1 MNLRQL
7 KYFISIVEQGSFL
20 KAAKVLCIAQPAL
33 SQHIANL
40 EDELGTQLLIRT
52 PRGVTATP
60 AGEVLYQH
68 AQKISSQLKQAQ
80 DDVRLEANSPKG
92 DVAVVLPPMLSI
104 HIAPRL
110 VKLVDEQYPDIQLR
124 AMEARSLKSLAMVES
139 SRADLGVIAGST
151 PSKTVN
157 TQLLYEEPLYFVEQY
172 PSEGQPKDIDDAISF
187 REVSKKPLAV
197 SQKSHAVRAM
207 LEDLSAKKDLP
218 LNIKLETESTRL
230 IMSFAA
236 SGVANAV
243 MPWPSIYNIW
253 EQKKITARKITRP
266 DMVRQVCIAWPKNY
280 PLNTASIIVKDMIFK
295 IIRDLYEEGVIAGQ
309 WLSEDQP
316 EDCDAIDQ

>member
-7 KYFISIVEQGSFL
+7 KYFISIVEEGSFL

-68 AQKISSQLKQAQ
+68 AMKISSQLKQAQ
-80 DDVRLEANSPKG
+80 DDVRTEANSPKG

-110 VKLVDEQYPDIQLR
+110 VRMVDENYPDIQLR

-139 SRADLGVIAGST
+139 GRADLGVIAGKT

-157 TQLLYEEPLYFVEQY
+157 TQLLYEEPLFFVEKY
-172 PSEGQPKDIDDAISF
+172 PEDGNPRDINDAISF
-187 REVSKKPLAV
+187 REVSKRPLAV

-207 LEDLSAKKDLP
+207 LEDISSKKNMP

-253 EQKKITARKITRP
+253 EQKKITARKISRP
-266 DMVRQVCIAWPKNY
+266 DMVRQVCVAWPKNY
-280 PLNTASIIVKDMIFK
+280 PLNTASTIVKEMIVQ
-295 IIRDLYEEGVIAGQ
+295 IIEDLYKEGVIAGS
-309 WLSEDQP
+309 WLGEESSNE
-316 EDCDAIDQ
+316 E

>member
-7 KYFISIVEQGSFL
+7 KYFISIVEEGSFL

-33 SQHIANL
+33 SQHIANV

-60 AGEVLYQH
+60 AGEVLYLH
-68 AQKISSQLKQAQ
+68 AKKISAQLKQAQ
-80 DDVRLEANSPKG
+80 DDVRTEANSPKG

-110 VKLVDEQYPDIQLR
+110 VRMVDENYPDIQLR

-139 SRADLGVIAGST
+139 GRADLGVIAGKAI
-151 PSKTVN
+151 SKTLN
-157 TQLLYEEPLYFVEQY
+157 TELLYEEPLFFVEKH
-172 PSEGQPKDIDDAISF
+172 PEHGSPKPIDDAISF
-187 REVSKKPLAV
+187 REVSKRPLAV

-207 LEDLSAKKDLP
+207 LEEISEQKKMP

-253 EQKKITARKITRP
+253 EQKKITARKINRP
-266 DMVRQVCIAWPKNY
+266 DMVRQVCVAWPKNY
-280 PLNTASIIVKDMIFK
+280 PLNTASTIVKNMIVE
-295 IIRDLYEEGVIAGQ
+295 IIEDLYNEGIIAGN
-309 WLSEDQP
+309 WLRQSQEI
-316 EDCDAIDQ
+316 DA

>member
-1 MNLRQL
+1 M
-7 KYFISIVEQGSFL
+7 KYFISIVEEGSFL

-60 AGEVLYQH
+60 AGEVLFQH

-80 DDVRLEANSPKG
+80 DDVRMEANSPKG

-110 VKLVDEQYPDIQLR
+110 VKLVDENYPDIQLR
-124 AMEARSLKSLAMVES
+124 ATEARSLKSLAMVES
-139 SRADLGVIAGST
+139 GRADLGVIAGQM
-151 PSKTVN
+151 PSKTVH
-157 TQLLYEEPLYFVEQY
+157 THLLYEEPLFFVERY
-172 PSEGQPKDIDDAISF
+172 PDDGNPKDINDTISF
-187 REVSKKPLAV
+187 RELSRRPLAV

-207 LEDLSAKKDLP
+207 LEEISAKKNMP
-218 LNIKLETESTRL
+218 LKIKLETESTRL

-253 EQKKITARKITRP
+253 EQKMITARKISRP
-266 DMVRQVCIAWPKNY
+266 DMLRQVCVAWPKNY
-280 PLNTASIIVKDMIFK
+280 PLNTASIIVKDMIVQ
-295 IIRDLYEEGVIAGQ
+295 IIEDLYKEGVIAGE
-309 WLSEDQP
+309 WLGTTQSELT
-316 EDCDAIDQ
+316 AK

>member
-7 KYFISIVEQGSFL
+7 KYFISIVEEGSFL

-40 EDELGTQLLIRT
+40 EDELGTQLLVRT

-68 AQKISSQLKQAQ
+68 AKKIAGQLKQAQ
-80 DDVRLEANSPKG
+80 DDVRTEANSPKG

-110 VKLVDEQYPDIQLR
+110 VRMVDENYPDIQLR

-139 SRADLGVIAGST
+139 GRADLGVIAGKT

-157 TQLLYEEPLYFVEQY
+157 TQLLYEEPLFFVEKY
-172 PSEGQPKDIDDAISF
+172 PDDGNPRDINDAISF
-187 REVSKKPLAV
+187 REVSKRPLAV

-207 LEDLSAKKDLP
+207 LEDISGKKNMP

-253 EQKKITARKITRP
+253 EQKKITARKINRP
-266 DMVRQVCIAWPKNY
+266 DMLRQVCVAWPKNY
-280 PLNTASIIVKDMIFK
+280 PLNTASTIVKDMIVQ
-295 IIRDLYEEGVIAGQ
+295 IIEDLYKEGVIAGT
-309 WLSEDQP
+309 WL
-316 EDCDAIDQ
+316 DAETEEE